1 MSNIIQE
8 ANFLSKNKHDSKL
21 IFTEIFQLE
30 GTQGLQNIL
39 VSIFFHPTGAFIQAV
54 GDLKGRFEEWYHFS
68 RNETDETN
76 TELAL
81 WFF

>member
-21 IFTEIFQLE
+21 IFTEIFQLD

-39 VSIFFHPTGAFIQAV
+39 VSIFFHPTECFIQAV
-54 GDLKGRFEEWYHFS
+54 GDLKARFEE
-68 RNETDETN
+68 
-76 TELAL
+76 
-81 WFF
+81 